1 MNVKACV
8 ESKKNNQRKEIMKLK
23 PQTTEEKS
31 KGGFKE
37 RRKLCLDEAKNI
49 PTVDIKG
56 KKYSTVN
63 ERLSR

>member
-1 MNVKACV
+1 
-8 ESKKNNQRKEIMKLK
+8 MKLK

-63 ERLSR
+63 ERLRHLLK